1 MQHSTYKM
9 FVQLCA
15 FTIVFLSSA
24 AATAGEVKG
33 TVRDSA
39 TREALSDVVITVQ
52 GNTTPLFTDALGQ
65 FRVTGLQTGTTTLRC
80 VRIGYITQTIA
91 LEVTEGSMN
100 EIAIELVK
108 GAVRLNEV
116 SVTATKDIGQSL
128 STLTQVDKELR
139 PTNSAQDLLRLVP
152 GLFIAQH
159 AGGGKAEQIFIRGFD
174 VDHGTDFAVAIDGI
188 PVNMVS
194 HAHGQGYADFHFV
207 IPETVD
213 RLQVNKG
220 LYSARQGDFA
230 TSGSGDFYTK
240 NAIDRSMIKFEY
252 GMFDTYRGVG
262 LFRLPGEK
270 LITGNNENA
279 YIAGEY
285 NFTNSYFDSPQR
297 FNRYNLFGK
306 YTTGI
311 GAKGS
316 LQVSASTFSA
326 SWDASGQ
333 IPERAVQAELID
345 RFGAIDNT
353 EGGQTSRT
361 NANAILLLSTKN
373 DAVIKNQFF
382 YSQYSFNLYSN
393 FTFFLNDS
401 INGDQIRQTEQ
412 GRDIYGYA
420 ASFDKTNYSGKN
432 SLRTVI
438 GAGTRYD
445 NGVIT
450 LMRTVKRVVYD
461 TVALGE
467 LTEQNIHGFID
478 ETMNIGA
485 HFSVNAGVRYDYFI
499 FQYDNFI
506 ADTAEGTATKGRVSP
521 KLSFFYTPNASL
533 QFYVKSGMGF
543 HSNDARSVVSGQA
556 GNALPRAV
564 GYEAGSTFRLFNR
577 LLMNVALWGLDLEN
591 ELVYVGDEGIVEI
604 SGATRRLGADL
615 AFRLELTKVIFAD
628 MDVNYNHGRYTD
640 LPDGENFIPLAP
652 SLTST
657 GGISLKN
664 EKGLSASLR
673 YRYID
678 DRPANENNTVR
689 AQGYFLLDAVM
700 NYQLKNY
707 SFGLTAENL
716 LNAEWNQA
724 QFDTESRLRGE
735 AMPVSELHYT
745 PGSPF
750 FLKGTISVQF

>member
-1 MQHSTYKM
+1 M
-9 FVQLCA
+9 FVKLCTFA
-15 FTIVFLSSA
+15 LVFFFSA
-24 AATAGEVKG
+24 TAIAGEVKG
-33 TVRDSA
+33 IVRDSA
-39 TREALSDVVITVQ
+39 TKEALSDVVITVQ
-52 GNTTPLFTDALGQ
+52 GSTTPVFTDALGQ
-65 FRVTGLQTGTTTLRC
+65 FRLTGLQTGTAILRC
-80 VRIGYITQTIA
+80 VRIGYNTQNISVEVAEESTNA
-91 LEVTEGSMN
+91 LE
-100 EIAIELVK
+100 IELVK
-108 GAVRLNEV
+108 GAISLNEV

-213 RLQVNKG
+213 KLQVNKG
-220 LYSARQGDFA
+220 LYSAHQGDFA
-230 TSGSGDFYTK
+230 TSGSGDFFTK

-262 LFRLPGEK
+262 MFRLPGEK

-285 NFTNSYFDSPQR
+285 NFTNSYFDSPQK

-316 LQVSASTFSA
+316 LQLSASTFSA
-326 SWDASGQ
+326 FWNASGQ
-333 IPERAVQAELID
+333 VPDRAVQAELID

-361 NANAILLLSTKN
+361 NANAILLLSTKK
-373 DAVIKNQFF
+373 DAVIKNQFY
-382 YSQYSFNLYSN
+382 YSRYSFNLYSN

-412 GRDIYGYA
+412 GRDIYGYH
-420 ASFDKTNYSGKN
+420 ASFDKTNYFGGN
-432 SLRTVI
+432 SLRTVV

-445 NGVIT
+445 NGVIA
-450 LMRTVKRVVYD
+450 LMRSVKRVVHD
-461 TVALGE
+461 TIALGE
-467 LTEQNIHGFID
+467 LTEQNINAFID

-506 ADTAEGTATKGRVSP
+506 ADSDEGTATKARVSP
-521 KLSFFYTPNASL
+521 KLNFFYTPDASM

-543 HSNDARSVVSGQA
+543 HSNDARSVVSGEA
-556 GNALPRAV
+556 GNALPRAL
-564 GYEAGSTFRLFNR
+564 GYEAGSTFRLFDR
-577 LLMNVALWGLDLEN
+577 LLMNVAVWGLDLEN

-604 SGATRRLGADL
+604 SGATRRLGADF
-615 AFRLELTKVIFAD
+615 AFRLEITKVLFAD
-628 MDVNYNHGRYTD
+628 MDLNYNHGRYLD
-640 LPDGENFIPLAP
+640 LPEGENFIPLAP

-657 GGISLKN
+657 GGLSLKN
-664 EKGLSASLR
+664 EKGLSASIR

-678 DRPANENNTVR
+678 DRPANERNTVR

-735 AMPVSELHYT
+735 AMSVSELHYT

-750 FLKGTISVQF
+750 YLKGSVTVRF